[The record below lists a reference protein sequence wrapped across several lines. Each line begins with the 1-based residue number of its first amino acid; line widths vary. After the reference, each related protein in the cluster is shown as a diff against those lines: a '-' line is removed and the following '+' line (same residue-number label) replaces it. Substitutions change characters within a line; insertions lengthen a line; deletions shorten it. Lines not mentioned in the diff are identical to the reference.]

1 MKHHVLS
8 HELASSGG
16 RLFQNETELLNIHC
30 RTSLTENSSNSQ
42 FVVTN
47 LHLFYLTWLI
57 FCSSVC
63 HQSWKTE
70 KLPSTIC
77 TRIFS
82 CCTTKGQSLRI
93 YESKKRESED
103 LVTLILLLLFLIH
116 SFSSS
121 SCRFSSTSMLEC
133 LSRVQLHLLPIYLTS

>member
-1 MKHHVLS
+1 MFFHVS
-8 HELASSGG
+8 WQVLAEGFCC
-16 RLFQNETELLNIHC
+16 FQDETELLNRHC
-30 RTSLTENSSNSQ
+30 RTSSTENSSNSQ

-57 FCSSVC
+57 FFVPQCAMSLE
-63 HQSWKTE
+63 KLR

-77 TRIFS
+77 TRFS
-82 CCTTKGQSLRI
+82 CWTTLGQSLRI

-116 SFSSS
+116 PFSCSS
-121 SCRFSSTSMLEC
+121 ARVSSTSMLEC
-133 LSRVQLHLLPIYLTS
+133 PSRVLLDLLPIYLTT